1 MSAGADTVDFDAVPA
16 TLIVAANVGAYAQPM
31 AEHVLGMTLALAKRL
46 QANHARLAAGEYPA
60 DPETTELRG
69 AVAGI
74 VGFGGIGRA
83 CADLLRPLGVRIHA
97 INTSGRTDADVEFV
111 GGPADLE
118 RVLRA
123 ADVVVVAI
131 PLTLETR
138 GLIGARELAWM
149 KPTAVLINVAR
160 AAIID
165 ETALY
170 EHLVATPGFSAG
182 IDVWWDE
189 PERGAAFHQRLPFLE
204 LPERAGI
211 PAQLRHRRGHDR
223 TRGGRR
229 CTQRRPLPP
238 GRAAPGGPAPG
249 GLLLFGQDRVEA
261 LSRLDQQLPHP
272 LDLLRR
278 AALGDLPNRSERLE
292 NRATQ
297 VHRAGIGPLG
307 DLVPGRGVRRA
318 ALGLGPALIRQRVPL
333 ATVGLLDRHQTLVLE
348 HLERGVDRAGARL
361 PARRRSARPARG

>member
-1 MSAGADTVDFDAVPA
+1 MSSTGRRPLVLVTYDPGEAARAVIGDVLDGAADVRYLPDLDDPARADALASAEALITWAPSRDLRPDELPAAARLRLIQLMSAGADTVDFDAVPA

-46 QANHARLAAGEYPA
+46 PANHARLAAGEYPA

-131 PLTLETR
+131 PLTLGTR

-149 KPTAVLINVAR
+149 KPTASDQRGPRGDHRRDRALRAPGRDAGVLGGHRRVVGR
-160 AAIID
+160 AGTRRGVPPAPAVPR
-165 ETALY
+165 TA
-170 EHLVATPGFSAG
+170 
-182 IDVWWDE
+182 
-189 PERGAAFHQRLPFLE
+189 Q
-204 LPERAGI
+204 RAGI

-249 GLLLFGQDRVEA
+249 DY
-261 LSRLDQQLPHP
+261 S
-272 LDLLRR
+272 
-278 AALGDLPNRSERLE
+278 S
-292 NRATQ
+292 
-297 VHRAGIGPLG
+297 
-307 DLVPGRGVRRA
+307 
-318 ALGLGPALIRQRVPL
+318 
-333 ATVGLLDRHQTLVLE
+333 
-348 HLERGVDRAGARL
+348 
-361 PARRRSARPARG
+361 SARIE